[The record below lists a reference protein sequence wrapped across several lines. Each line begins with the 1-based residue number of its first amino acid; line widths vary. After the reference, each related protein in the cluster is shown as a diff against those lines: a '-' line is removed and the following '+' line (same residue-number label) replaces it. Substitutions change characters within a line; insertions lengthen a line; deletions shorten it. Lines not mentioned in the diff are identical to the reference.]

1 MFATAQ
7 RLRDPGTVALI
18 AAWTVVLGL
27 VLAVAVFVL
36 VERLVSSGTTG
47 RVSLALPPDIEH
59 SLDLAAEPLSTP
71 IDQAG
76 DTTGIESASRSDT
89 GLAAQ
94 APALEINQPIPEAPV
109 AIDDG
114 TEGVSVSRLDA
125 DDAAGDIAAQVPSP
139 TGPAQEAAPEGS
151 VNQALEA
158 SRAAAA
164 GASPEDASEPA
175 TGRPDTDA
183 AGAGHTAA
191 GAGQGGPLAGA
202 EPQQAAL
209 TDGGVPAWQRFGN
222 TVTVPASQPRIA
234 VVITGL
240 GLSAAATEAA
250 IRQLPAGITLSFSPY
265 ARQLNQW
272 IALARVNGHEVM
284 LDLPM
289 EPASYPDDDPGPHAL
304 LTGLDTDQN
313 LERLDWVLHRAN
325 SYVGV
330 AAYMGS
336 RFTAS
341 ETHLRPVLEELHER
355 GLMFLD
361 NQSNAQTVSGRLASR
376 LGLPFVINNR
386 AIDRAQASRVA
397 INSRLTE
404 IERIAQEQGQ
414 SVAVAQPYPV
424 TIERLRDWAQNLE
437 SRGFALVP
445 ITAVAAQATQG

>member
-1 MFATAQ
+1 MFSSAQ
-7 RLRDPGTVALI
+7 RLRDHGTVALI
-18 AAWTVVLGL
+18 AAWTCVLGL

-36 VERLVSSGTTG
+36 VERLMTSGAGG
-47 RVSLALPPDIEH
+47 RISLTLPPDIDH

-71 IDQAG
+71 IDQPGVLTDA
-76 DTTGIESASRSDT
+76 ESASHGDT
-89 GLAAQ
+89 DATARYSATEL
-94 APALEINQPIPEAPV
+94 NQPIPEAPA
-109 AIDDG
+109 AID
-114 TEGVSVSRLDA
+114 GVSVSRLEGVGG
-125 DDAAGDIAAQVPSP
+125 AGEIAAQVPSP
-139 TGPAQEAAPEGS
+139 TGAEHEAAPEGS
-151 VNQALEA
+151 VDLALEA
-158 SRAAAA
+158 SRAVAA
-164 GASPEDASEPA
+164 GASPEDDSEPA
-175 TGRPDTDA
+175 TGPADAGASGSAA
-183 AGAGHTAA
+183 AGDS
-191 GAGQGGPLAGA
+191 QSGPLAGA
-202 EPQQAAL
+202 ELQQAAL
-209 TDGGVPAWQRFGN
+209 ADSGVPAWQRFGT

-313 LERLDWVLHRAN
+313 LERLDWVLRRAN

-341 ETHLRPVLEELHER
+341 ESHLRPVLEELHER

-361 NQSNAQTVSGRLASR
+361 NQSSARSVTGRLASR

-404 IERIAQEQGQ
+404 IERIAQELGHA
-414 SVAVAQPYPV
+414 VAVAQPYPV
-424 TIERLRDWAQNLE
+424 TIERLRDWAQSLE

-445 ITAVAAQATQG
+445 ITTVAAQATQG